1 MKNKYELDYKKLKMT
16 CNPNDFKFETT
27 KDLEPITAGIGQ
39 ERGIKALEFGINVN
53 AKGYNLYI
61 EGPSGVGK
69 TMYTKNYLKQ
79 IATKKKVPQDWC
91 YIYNFENP
99 NEPISVSLPAG
110 QGKEFKEN
118 MDGFIKEIKKDIKST
133 FNNDDFEKEKSL
145 IKKEFEQKREVLMEK
160 LEKETYVST
169 LKIREKYVSKIDGT
183 VKYLFE
189 LPDGNC
195 IESVVM
201 RYHHGL
207 TICISSQVGC
217 RMGCRFCASTIG
229 GLYRSLTPGEILNQ
243 VIFAQK
249 DVGER
254 ISNIVMMGIGEPL
267 DNFDNVIKFLH
278 NVNHEKGLNI
288 GYRHISLST
297 CGVVPGIYA
306 LAKEKLPIT
315 LTISLHAPNNEI
327 RDSIMPVNHKYDIEE
342 LLTACREYVKTTNR
356 RISFEYSLIHGVN
369 DSMAN
374 AEELANLVRDLHGHI
389 NLIPV
394 NKVEERNFEKGS
406 NDDIRAFQEKLT
418 HLGINATVRREL
430 GSDIS
435 ASCGQLRKKVI

>member
-1 MKNKYELDYKKLKMT
+1 MIDLKDFEYDEL
-16 CNPNDFKFETT
+16 
-27 KDLEPITAGIGQ
+27 
-39 ERGIKALEFGINVN
+39 
-53 AKGYNLYI
+53 I
-61 EGPSGVGK
+61 E
-69 TMYTKNYLKQ
+69 YLKSIGEKKFRAEQ
-79 IATKKKVPQDWC
+79 IFSWLHKGVTSYDEMTNLSKAT
-91 YIYNFENP
+91 
-99 NEPISVSLPAG
+99 
-110 QGKEFKEN
+110 
-118 MDGFIKEIKKDIKST
+118 
-133 FNNDDFEKEKSL
+133 
-145 IKKEFEQKREVLMEK
+145 REK

-229 GLYRSLTPGEILNQ
+229 GLYRSLTAGEILNQ

-249 DVGER
+249 DIGER

-267 DNFDNVIKFLH
+267 DNFENVIKFLH

-297 CGVVPGIYA
+297 CGVVPMIYK
-306 LAKEKLPIT
+306 LADEKLPIT
-315 LTISLHAPNNEI
+315 LTISLHAPNDEI
-327 RDSIMPVNHKYDIEE
+327 RDTIMPVNHKYKIAE
-342 LLTACREYVKTTNR
+342 LLEACRYYIDKTGR
-356 RISFEYSLIHGVN
+356 RMSFEYSLIHGVN
-369 DSMAN
+369 DREEN
-374 AEELANLVRDLHGHI
+374 AVELAKLVKDLHSHI

-394 NKVEERNFEKGS
+394 NKVEERSFEKGS
-406 NDDIRAFQEKLT
+406 KADIRAFQEKLVSM
-418 HLGINATVRREL
+418 GINATVRREL

-435 ASCGQLRKKVI
+435 ASCGQLRKKVLY

>member
-1 MKNKYELDYKKLKMT
+1 MIDLK
-16 CNPNDFKFETT
+16 
-27 KDLEPITAGIGQ
+27 
-39 ERGIKALEFGINVN
+39 
-53 AKGYNLYI
+53 
-61 EGPSGVGK
+61 
-69 TMYTKNYLKQ
+69 
-79 IATKKKVPQDWC
+79 
-91 YIYNFENP
+91 
-99 NEPISVSLPAG
+99 
-110 QGKEFKEN
+110 
-118 MDGFIKEIKKDIKST
+118 
-133 FNNDDFEKEKSL
+133 DFEYDELTEYLLSIGEK
-145 IKKEFEQKREVLMEK
+145 KFRAEQIFSWLHRGAESYEEMTNLSKATREK

-169 LKIREKYVSKIDGT
+169 LKIREKYVSQLDGT

-229 GLYRSLTPGEILNQ
+229 GLYRSLTAGEILNQ

-249 DVGER
+249 DIGER
-254 ISNIVMMGIGEPL
+254 ISNIVIMGIGEPL
-267 DNFDNVIKFLH
+267 DNFDNIIKFLH

-288 GYRHISLST
+288 GYRHITLST
-297 CGVVPGIYA
+297 CGVVPKIYD
-306 LAKEKLPIT
+306 LAEENLPIT

-327 RDSIMPVNHKYDIEE
+327 RDTIMPVNHKYKIDE
-342 LLTACREYVKTTNR
+342 LIKACKYYYEKTGR

-369 DSMAN
+369 DSTEN
-374 AEELANLVRDLHGHI
+374 AADLANLIKGMGAHV

-394 NKVEERNFEKGS
+394 NKVEERDFEKGS
-406 NDDIRAFQEKLT
+406 KAEINAFREKLEKM
-418 HLGINATVRREL
+418 GINATIRREL

-435 ASCGQLRKKVI
+435 ASCGQLRKKVL